1 MKINKKRWAILKEYQ
16 KVIGYTFKDL
26 ELLNRALIH
35 TSYANENNLPH
46 FKSNQRLEFLG
57 DAVLDLIISEFI
69 YKEYPD
75 FPEGELTKIRANVV
89 CESTLVKIALQ
100 LGLGNYIFLGRGE
113 ESTGGKE
120 RPSILADA
128 LEALIGAIY
137 LDGGLQEAR
146 AFIMKQFYDEVVD
159 TAEKQNYRD
168 YKTALQELIQKDYS
182 DRLYYEVISE
192 SGPDHDKVF
201 TVQVKL
207 KNNILGRGTGKSKKE
222 AEQIAAKAALE
233 ELKG

>member
-1 MKINKKRWAILKEYQ
+1 MKEYQ
-16 KVIGYTFKDL
+16 KIIGYTFKDL

-137 LDGGLQEAR
+137 LDGGLQEVR
-146 AFIMKQFYDEVVD
+146 AFIMRQFYDEVVD

-168 YKTALQELIQKDYS
+168 YKTALQELIQKDYG

>member
-1 MKINKKRWAILKEYQ
+1 MKEYQ

-137 LDGGLQEAR
+137 LDGGLQEVR
-146 AFIMKQFYDEVVD
+146 AFIMRQFYDEVVD

-168 YKTALQELIQKDYS
+168 YKTALQELIQKDYG

>member
-1 MKINKKRWAILKEYQ
+1 MR
-16 KVIGYTFKDL
+16 
-26 ELLNRALIH
+26 
-35 TSYANENNLPH
+35 
-46 FKSNQRLEFLG
+46 
-57 DAVLDLIISEFI
+57 
-69 YKEYPD
+69 
-75 FPEGELTKIRANVV
+75 
-89 CESTLVKIALQ
+89 
-100 LGLGNYIFLGRGE
+100 
-113 ESTGGKE
+113 
-120 RPSILADA
+120 
-128 LEALIGAIY
+128 
-137 LDGGLQEAR
+137 
-146 AFIMKQFYDEVVD
+146 QFYDEVVD

-168 YKTALQELIQKDYS
+168 YKTALQELIQKDYG

>member
-1 MKINKKRWAILKEYQ
+1 LKEYQ

-137 LDGGLQEAR
+137 LDGGLQEVR
-146 AFIMKQFYDEVVD
+146 AFIMRQFYDEVVD

-168 YKTALQELIQKDYS
+168 YKTALQELIQKDYG